1 MSVRSFLSCPHLH
14 DEAEA
19 YKFVEARLWPNGT
32 ECPRCKE
39 TKRVSP
45 MKGNSTR
52 VGVYK
57 CYACRKQF
65 TVKIGTVFEAS
76 NLPLHKW
83 LQAIYLMCSSKKRIS
98 SNQLGRTLGIQVR
111 SAWFLSHRIREA
123 MRTGSLVPM
132 TGIVEVDETF
142 IGRKKGA
149 PVRRGGGHKHAVL
162 SLVER
167 GGEARTVHVE
177 NVKTRTVVPIVN
189 DNVAREARVMTD
201 TALQYENQLGH
212 FAEHETVNHSAEE
225 YVRYRKGQPMVSTNT
240 VESYFALFRR
250 GMRGVYQHCS
260 EKHLHRYLAEFDF
273 RYNARVALGVN
284 DDQRAEKA
292 LRGVKGKRLTYRG
305 SPSGAR
311 MRTDD
316 QA

>member
-1 MSVRSFLSCPHLH
+1 MPSRSFLSCPHLH

-19 YKFVEARLWPNGT
+19 YKFVEARLWPNGPQ
-32 ECPRCKE
+32 CPRCKE

-45 MKGNSTR
+45 MKGKSTR
-52 VGVYK
+52 IGVYK

-83 LQAIYLMCSSKKRIS
+83 LQAIYLMCSSKKGIS

-123 MRTGSLVPM
+123 MRSGSLAPM
-132 TGIVEVDETF
+132 SGIVEVDETF
-142 IGRKKGA
+142 IGQKKGV
-149 PVRRGGGHKHAVL
+149 PKRRGTGHKHAVL

-167 GGEARTVHVE
+167 GGEARTVHVQD
-177 NVKTRTVVPIVN
+177 VKTRTVVPIVN
-189 DNVAREARVMTD
+189 ANIAREARVMTD
-201 TALQYENQLGH
+201 DALQYEGKLGH
-212 FAEHETVNHSAEE
+212 FKEHEVVNHSAEE
-225 YVRYRKGQPMVSTNT
+225 YVRYRKRLPAVHTNT
-240 VESYFALFRR
+240 VESYFALFKR

-284 DDQRAEKA
+284 DDARAERA
-292 LRGVKGKRLTYRG
+292 LRGVRGRRLKYRLPG
-305 SPSGAR
+305 GEA
-311 MRTDD
+311 
-316 QA
+316 

>member
-1 MSVRSFLSCPHLH
+1 MAVRSFLSRPHLH
-14 DEAEA
+14 DEAAA
-19 YKFVEARLWPNGT
+19 YKFVEARLWPNGP

-39 TKRVSP
+39 SKRVGAL
-45 MKGNSTR
+45 KGKTTR

-57 CYACRKQF
+57 CYVCRKPF

-83 LQAIYLMCSSKKRIS
+83 LQAIYLMCSSKKGIS
-98 SNQLGRTLGIQVR
+98 SNQLARTLGIQVR
-111 SAWFLSHRIREA
+111 SGWFLSHRIREA
-123 MRTGSLVPM
+123 MRSGSLAPM
-132 TGIVEVDETF
+132 TGVVEIDETF
-142 IGRKKGA
+142 IGRKAGKA
-149 PVRRGGGHKHAVL
+149 KRRGTGHKHAVL
-162 SLVER
+162 TLVER
-167 GGEARTVHVE
+167 GGEARTVHVD
-177 NVKTRTVVPIVN
+177 NIKTATVLPIVN
-189 DNVAREARVMTD
+189 ANVAKEARVMTD
-201 TALQYENQLGH
+201 DALQYYEKLGH
-212 FAEHETVNHSAEE
+212 FAEHGVINHSADE
-225 YVRYRKGQPMVSTNT
+225 YVRGDVHTNT
-240 VESYFALFRR
+240 VEGYFSLFKR

-284 DDQRAEKA
+284 DDQRAEKV

-316 QA
+316 QT